1 MVVTC
6 FAVLGDMGG
15 EVQLAA
21 CRRRGDS
28 MVLFQPRQAD
38 RTQAAVSPPTWNST
52 LPIWRV
58 APLYLLALTLCVSVS
73 AATMATGLCLM
84 AGAVV
89 VVRERGLGSGF
100 PTSVAWALGAL
111 YLVYF
116 LATVFSAP
124 FPHHW
129 GKLAEESWIK
139 LLLLAVPILA
149 RGQRD
154 LIRRILAVLLFMAVL
169 AAVMSVVQYLLG
181 EDPIRGRSIY
191 RPQFGHA
198 AVSGFFSHHLSYAGQ
213 VLIMAMLAGAWMI
226 GKQGSIPRVLAGLA
240 VLLLGVA
247 LVLTFARSAWLGVW
261 AGLLVLVWRD
271 TGKRRWYGLG
281 IWLGFLAV
289 LLGIPVSR
297 VHFLDIFDP
306 GKHLTRLNLWQSS
319 WDGILANPVLGFGP
333 GNFEALLTD
342 HQVPGHFETFGHAHN
357 DLLMHGVNAGLP
369 GLLAAVVL
377 LFVVCRVIWRAL
389 PTSGQG
395 AGILRGA
402 LAVQAG
408 ITVAGFFQVFQTD
421 DEVEMLLYFVLGCAL
436 ALVDKTRSAQPASIP

>member
-1 MVVTC
+1 
-6 FAVLGDMGG
+6 
-15 EVQLAA
+15 
-21 CRRRGDS
+21 

-38 RTQAAVSPPTWNST
+38 RTQAAVSPPTWNSS
-52 LPIWRV
+52 LPFWRV

-73 AATMATGLCLM
+73 AATMATGLCLI

-89 VVRERGLGSGF
+89 VVRERGLGAGF
-100 PTSVAWALGAL
+100 PTSVVWALGAL

-149 RGQRD
+149 RGQKD
-154 LIRRILAVLLFMAVL
+154 LIRRVLAVLLFMAML

-181 EDPIRGRSIY
+181 EDPIRGRSIF

-213 VLIMAMLAGAWMI
+213 VLIMAMLAGAWVM
-226 GKQGSIPRVLAGLA
+226 GKQGPIPRVLTGVTL
-240 VLLLGVA
+240 LLLGVA

-261 AGLLVLVWRD
+261 AGLLVLVWLDSGR
-271 TGKRRWYGLG
+271 RRWYGLG
-281 IWLGFLAV
+281 TWLGLLAV
-289 LLGIPVSR
+289 LLAIPVSR
-297 VHFLDIFDP
+297 VHFLNIFDP
-306 GKHLTRLNLWQSS
+306 GKHLTRLNLWHSS
-319 WDGILANPVLGFGP
+319 LDGILANPVLGFGP
-333 GNFEALLTD
+333 GNFEALLAD

-369 GLLAAVVL
+369 GIVAAVFL
-377 LFVVCRVIWRAL
+377 LVVVCRVIWRAL
-389 PTSGQG
+389 PTSGQS

-421 DEVEMLLYFVLGCAL
+421 DEVEMLLYFILGCAL
-436 ALVDKTRSAQPASIP
+436 ALAQEREVETHRLIP

>member
-1 MVVTC
+1 
-6 FAVLGDMGG
+6 
-15 EVQLAA
+15 
-21 CRRRGDS
+21 

-38 RTQAAVSPPTWNST
+38 RTLAAVSPPTWNSP
-52 LPIWRV
+52 LPFWRV
-58 APLYLLALTLCVSVS
+58 APLYLLAVTLCVSVS
-73 AATMATGLCLM
+73 AATMATGLCLI

-100 PTSVAWALGAL
+100 PTSVAWTLGTL
-111 YLVYF
+111 FLVYF

-129 GKLAEESWIK
+129 GKMAEESWIK

-149 RGQRD
+149 GRHRAV
-154 LIRRILAVLLFMAVL
+154 IRRILAVLLFMAVL
-169 AAVMSVVQYLLG
+169 AAVMSVVQYILG

-213 VLIMAMLAGAWMI
+213 VLIMAMLAAAWLL
-226 GKQGSIPRVLAGLA
+226 GREGPVPRVIAGVA
-240 VLLLGVA
+240 FLLLGVA

-261 AGLLVLVWRD
+261 VGLLVLVWLEK
-271 TGKRRWYGLG
+271 GKRRWYGLG
-281 IWLGFLAV
+281 AWLGFLGV
-289 LLGIPVSR
+289 LLLSPLSR

-306 GKHLTRLNLWQSS
+306 GKHLTRLNLWHSS
-319 WDGILANPVLGFGP
+319 LDGILANPLLGLGP
-333 GNFEALLTD
+333 GNFEALLAG

-369 GLLAAVVL
+369 GIGAALIL
-377 LFVVCRVIWRAL
+377 LFVVCRVFYRAL
-389 PTSGQG
+389 SWSGHSE
-395 AGILRGA
+395 GILRGA

-408 ITVAGFFQVFQTD
+408 ITVAGLFQVFQTD

-436 ALVDKTRSAQPASIP
+436 ALAREVQDETRPGDSVI

>member
-1 MVVTC
+1 
-6 FAVLGDMGG
+6 
-15 EVQLAA
+15 
-21 CRRRGDS
+21 
-28 MVLFQPRQAD
+28 
-38 RTQAAVSPPTWNST
+38 
-52 LPIWRV
+52 
-58 APLYLLALTLCVSVS
+58 VS
-73 AATMATGLCLM
+73 AATMATGLCLI

-89 VVRERGLGSGF
+89 VVRERGLGAGF
-100 PTSVAWALGAL
+100 PTSVVWALGAL

-149 RGQRD
+149 RGQKD
-154 LIRRILAVLLFMAVL
+154 LIRRVLAVLLFMAML

-181 EDPIRGRSIY
+181 EDPIRGRSIF

-213 VLIMAMLAGAWMI
+213 VLIMAMLAGAWVM
-226 GKQGSIPRVLAGLA
+226 GKQGPIPRVLTGVAL
-240 VLLLGVA
+240 LLLGVA

-261 AGLLVLVWRD
+261 AGLLVLVWLDSGR
-271 TGKRRWYGLG
+271 RRWYGLG
-281 IWLGFLAV
+281 TWLGLLAV
-289 LLGIPVSR
+289 LLAIPVSR
-297 VHFLDIFDP
+297 VHFLNIFDP
-306 GKHLTRLNLWQSS
+306 GKHLTRLNLWHSS
-319 WDGILANPVLGFGP
+319 LDGILANPVLGFGP
-333 GNFEALLTD
+333 GNFEALLAD

-369 GLLAAVVL
+369 GIVAAVL
-377 LFVVCRVIWRAL
+377 LLVVVCRVIWRAL
-389 PTSGQG
+389 PTSGQS

-436 ALVDKTRSAQPASIP
+436 ALAQEREVETHRLIP

>member
-1 MVVTC
+1 
-6 FAVLGDMGG
+6 
-15 EVQLAA
+15 
-21 CRRRGDS
+21 
-28 MVLFQPRQAD
+28 
-38 RTQAAVSPPTWNST
+38 
-52 LPIWRV
+52 
-58 APLYLLALTLCVSVS
+58 
-73 AATMATGLCLM
+73 MATGLCLI

-89 VVRERGLGSGF
+89 VVRERGLGAGF
-100 PTSVAWALGAL
+100 PTSVVWALGAL

-149 RGQRD
+149 RGQKD
-154 LIRRILAVLLFMAVL
+154 LIRRVLAVLLFMAML

-181 EDPIRGRSIY
+181 EDPIRGRSIF

-213 VLIMAMLAGAWMI
+213 VLIMAMLAGAWVM
-226 GKQGSIPRVLAGLA
+226 GKQGPIPRVLTGVAL
-240 VLLLGVA
+240 LLLGVA

-261 AGLLVLVWRD
+261 AGLLVLVWLDSGR
-271 TGKRRWYGLG
+271 RRWYGLG
-281 IWLGFLAV
+281 TWLGLLAV
-289 LLGIPVSR
+289 LLAIPVSR
-297 VHFLDIFDP
+297 VHFLNIFDP
-306 GKHLTRLNLWQSS
+306 GKHLTRLNLWHSS
-319 WDGILANPVLGFGP
+319 LDGILANPVLGFGP
-333 GNFEALLTD
+333 GNFEALLAD

-369 GLLAAVVL
+369 GIVAAVL
-377 LFVVCRVIWRAL
+377 LLVVVCRVIWRAL
-389 PTSGQG
+389 PTSGQS

-436 ALVDKTRSAQPASIP
+436 ALAQEREVETHRLIP